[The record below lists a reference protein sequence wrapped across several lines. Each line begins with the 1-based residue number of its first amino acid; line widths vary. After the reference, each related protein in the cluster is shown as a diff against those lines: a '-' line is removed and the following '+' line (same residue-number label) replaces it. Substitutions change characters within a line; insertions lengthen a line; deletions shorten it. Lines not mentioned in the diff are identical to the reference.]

1 MALSIFWVEYFGNV
15 KTPLVRIQGRVT
27 TEVYVHDILRPYVLP
42 FLNANEG
49 GIQMHD
55 NAPPHTARL
64 TKEFVVNEGIE
75 VLPWP
80 AVSPDFNS
88 IENVWASMK
97 TALRKLPVSTDSDEL
112 FGRLVEIWNDIDALP
127 AVLSMRKRLSSAV
140 DVDGDHTKY

>member
-1 MALSIFWVEYFGNV
+1 
-15 KTPLVRIQGRVT
+15 
-27 TEVYVHDILRPYVLP
+27 
-42 FLNANEG
+42 
-49 GIQMHD
+49 MHD
-55 NAPPHTARL
+55 NAPPHTTRL